1 VQPRRYRVRVS
12 TAIGFPSSITS
23 GSTDLQRQP
32 LVVGMGAATP
42 PIEIT
47 VRDDGAEVEGT
58 IERTTATEVWRAGF
72 NSTGQSPGNVYFVPL
87 TDSGGQFSVAWV
99 SPDGNFR
106 LQQLPPGAYRV
117 LAFDRQ
123 QPDLEYASDEV
134 MSQYD
139 SKAQVIRVVSGQ
151 KEHLRLPLITA
162 SE

>member
-1 VQPRRYRVRVS
+1 M
-12 TAIGFPSSITS
+12 
-23 GSTDLQRQP
+23 QRQP
-32 LVVGMGAATP
+32 LVVGLGGSTP

-47 VRDDGAEVEGT
+47 VRDDGAQVEGT
-58 IERTTATEVWRAGF
+58 IEATTTTDVPRAGF
-72 NSTGQSPGNVYFVPL
+72 DSPGQSPGHVYFVPMA
-87 TDSGGQFSVAWV
+87 DSPGQFSMAWV
-99 SPDGNFR
+99 SPDGKFR

-139 SKAQVIRVVSGQ
+139 SKAQVIRVVAGQ

-162 SE
+162 NE